1 MADSD
6 TPFLISTHQ
15 CKLYSHK
22 LIFLTFTAKSLS
34 LSSLRCWLE
43 ASVFPNTFTYLFAFT
58 FLVTMVTIVVTFVL
72 LCCSDYSLPLSSYL
86 HILAMALNTLTF
98 LPSILLTF
106 FTAAA
111 QQFNITHHD
120 LLAAT
125 SISVLI
131 SGAVLFVCLGVCRDK
146 LRAAMF
152 LCRKERDKVA
162 NYAATWQEG
171 QERSHKGHHHGNSAF
186 SYILRGKRRRP
197 LKMDDTTNYI
207 DDYLGY
213 THSNSSAVTIA
224 QPVPLAMLG
233 QVPRQGRVKSVVGG
247 ANGAWSQHGWPMDGR
262 KGVWSQYRYEQSSEA

>member
-1 MADSD
+1 
-6 TPFLISTHQ
+6 
-15 CKLYSHK
+15 
-22 LIFLTFTAKSLS
+22 
-34 LSSLRCWLE
+34 LE
-43 ASVFPNTFTYLFAFT
+43 ASIFPNTFTYLFAFT
-58 FLVTMVTIVVTFVL
+58 FLVTMVTIVVTFLL
-72 LCCSDYSLPLSSYL
+72 LCCSDYSLPVSTYF
-86 HILAMALNTLTF
+86 HILAMGLNTLTF

-111 QQFNITHHD
+111 HQFNITHHN

-146 LRAAMF
+146 VRAAMF
-152 LCRKERDKVA
+152 FCRKERDKVV

-171 QERSHKGHHHGNSAF
+171 EERSQQGRQHGN
-186 SYILRGKRRRP
+186 RRRP

-233 QVPRQGRVKSVVGG
+233 QVPRQGRVKSMVGG

-262 KGVWSQYRYEQSSEA
+262 RGVWSQHRYEQSSEA

>member
-1 MADSD
+1 MA
-6 TPFLISTHQ
+6 
-15 CKLYSHK
+15 
-22 LIFLTFTAKSLS
+22 
-34 LSSLRCWLE
+34 
-43 ASVFPNTFTYLFAFT
+43 
-58 FLVTMVTIVVTFVL
+58 TIMMTFVL
-72 LCCSDYSLPLSSYL
+72 LFCSDYNLPLSSYL
-86 HILAMALNTLTF
+86 HMLAMALNTLTF

-111 QQFNITHHD
+111 HQFNITHHN

-131 SGAVLFVCLGVCRDK
+131 SGTVLFVCLGVCRGK

-171 QERSHKGHHHGNSAF
+171 EERSHKGHHHGNSAF
-186 SYILRGKRRRP
+186 SHILRGKRRCP

-213 THSNSSAVTIA
+213 TNSHSSAVTIA

-247 ANGAWSQHGWPMDGR
+247 ANGAWSQHSWAMDGR
-262 KGVWSQYRYEQSSEA
+262 KGVWSQHRHEQSSEA